1 MPPLHPCAHRE
12 QGQNLIGSAVS
23 SFFFD
28 LCVHVRVYT
37 HLSPLFGFN
46 TLCIEHAHCEKVPG
60 RDIKRGNLV
69 KEREN
74 KNQGGRER
82 KKRVRIRKMEAN
94 SKWEINVRVLAP
106 VQ

>member
-1 MPPLHPCAHRE
+1 MNVLTGVPPLHPCAHRE
-12 QGQNLIGSAVS
+12 QGQNLIGRAVS

-74 KNQGGRER
+74 KNRGGER
-82 KKRVRIRKMEAN
+82 GRKESEN
-94 SKWEINVRVLAP
+94 
-106 VQ
+106 